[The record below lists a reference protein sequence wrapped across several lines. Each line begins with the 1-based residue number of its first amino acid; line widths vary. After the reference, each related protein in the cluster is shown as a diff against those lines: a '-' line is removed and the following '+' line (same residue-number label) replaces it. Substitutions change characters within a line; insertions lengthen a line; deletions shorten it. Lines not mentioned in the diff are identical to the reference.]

1 MDSDLRKKIADNAYA
16 QLDIKFSHIGRNTLK
31 YDIFADSDNKNKYSL
46 DCAGLCIEAFRLS
59 GIDVLDIDLS
69 NYSRR
74 PDGSSLMR
82 HLCTKLDRVGKG
94 NEQQG
99 DVLVMNFYNNPCHV
113 CIYLGD
119 YLNNGINYFIHASL
133 PNKKVVMQT
142 YDDEWKSYTNDVFTL
157 KD

>member
-82 HLCTKLDRVGKG
+82 HLCTKLIFLSC
-94 NEQQG
+94 NFS
-99 DVLVMNFYNNPCHV
+99 NSSICSFYNI
-113 CIYLGD
+113 CIR
-119 YLNNGINYFIHASL
+119 IKTFC
-133 PNKKVVMQT
+133 
-142 YDDEWKSYTNDVFTL
+142 F
-157 KD
+157 